1 MAGAANSINEGT
13 TGICGFTGTAFTGT
27 PVTQYNTLV
36 GGATSSALVN
46 ISPGTSG
53 QVLTSNGAAA
63 NPSYQSPVGFTPI
76 AFAAYLSSTQTNATG
91 DGTIFTPIYDTVL
104 SNVGSGYNN
113 ATGVFTTPATGTY
126 MFSYITCYGN
136 SGVSTAFISAFVSG
150 APENYNFRAD
160 QSSAANVF
168 SGVLI
173 SNGTATVH
181 LTAGTTVQMSV
192 AAYGSTKTV
201 SITGG
206 TLSTY
211 ATTSVFSGF
220 RVA

>member
-27 PVTQYNTLV
+27 AVTQYNTLV
-36 GGATSSALVN
+36 GGATSSTLVN
-46 ISPGTSG
+46 ISPGTAG
-53 QVLTSNGAAA
+53 QVLTSNGASA
-63 NPSYQSPVGFTPI
+63 NPSYQGFSPVVFS
-76 AFAAYLSSTQTNATG
+76 AYLSSSQVNATG
-91 DGTIFTPIYDTVL
+91 DGTIFTPIYNTVL
-104 SNVGSGYNN
+104 SNIGSAYNN
-113 ATGVFTTPATGTY
+113 STGVFTAPATGVY
-126 MFSYITCYGN
+126 MFSYITCYEN
-136 SGVSTAFISAFVSG
+136 SGVSTAFITAFVSG
-150 APENYNFRAD
+150 APENYNFRSD

-168 SGVLI
+168 GGVLI
-173 SNGTATVH
+173 SNGTAIVP
-181 LTAGTTVQMSV
+181 LTSGDTMQMSV

-201 SITGG
+201 SIAGG